1 MIMKLFQ
8 KRERY
13 YKQKKLSKFRE
24 TINIYLG
31 IEVLLGECRK
41 YNNVQFLLRNRK
53 LYYLQ
58 QYILPLY

>member
-1 MIMKLFQ
+1 MKLFQ

-13 YKQKKLSKFRE
+13 YKQKKLSKFKE
-24 TINIYLG
+24 TINRYLG
-31 IEVLLGECRK
+31 IDVLLGECRK

-53 LYYLQ
+53 LHYLQ